1 MRSSWDESVSQ
12 SGMRDSLIL
21 NCEIDLGASWANS
34 SSEPENVKEREKWS
48 LWHQSKDDTSRCHMI
63 NCTRES
69 TDSTRLYRQLEDV
82 CGIQYGDSNCKWDI
96 HCCPIHNKRR
106 PANLTIRFIHNHCI
120 LLVWILLQLYLFF
133 SAFAVLACAN
143 LAIPLCTR
151 DRVLPARRD
160 DLPFCALQKHSLS
173 SWRLLSA
180 VCSSW
185 SCVYYRRPVRH
196 WWARAQSVDGS
207 PFAGPNW
214 RDDEERQGEES

>member
-12 SGMRDSLIL
+12 SGMRDPLIL
-21 NCEIDLGASWANS
+21 NCEIDLGASWAS
-34 SSEPENVKEREKWS
+34 SSESRRTSEWEIHVTVTSKE
-48 LWHQSKDDTSRCHMI
+48 DTSHTVTWSVEHLRV
-63 NCTRES
+63 
-69 TDSTRLYRQLEDV
+69 YRQLEDV
-82 CGIQYGDSNCKWDI
+82 CSIQYGDSNCKWDI

-133 SAFAVLACAN
+133 SAFGVLACAN
-143 LAIPLCTR
+143 FAIPLCTL